1 MKINKIWYRLGA
13 FLHDPKKAPEF
24 APDTLHRN
32 AIFCFLTS
40 NKKALI
46 LLRIRA
52 FPNFIFLRSGA
63 YGTRT
68 RDPMRDR
75 HVF

>member
-24 APDTLHRN
+24 APVILRRN

-40 NKKALI
+40 NKKS
-46 LLRIRA
+46 
-52 FPNFIFLRSGA
+52 PNSVENQSFS
-63 YGTRT
+63 
-68 RDPMRDR
+68 
-75 HVF
+75 